1 MEKVTF
7 TLSYLG
13 LMGLMGVWVFCLLTS
28 ILSSMGEIVLI
39 AVFGSVFMK
48 EVFNLTMHFA
58 HTLVK
63 RRSVQ

>member
-13 LMGLMGVWVFCLLTS
+13 LMGVWVFCLLTS
-28 ILSSMGEIVLI
+28 ILPSMGEIVLI

-48 EVFNLTMHFA
+48 EAFNLTMYFA